1 MTKTRASS
9 KTRSGSVAEYIS
21 ARPKASQRVLRSVR
35 SVIRKTLP
43 DAEEVISY
51 GIPAYRVRGYIALY
65 FAGWRE
71 HYSLYPVNAR
81 LVATLKPQS
90 ASYTVNDKGTIRFPL
105 DAPVPVKLIAAIAK
119 SKAKEAAARRKARK
133 EKDSS

>member
-1 MTKTRASS
+1 MS
-9 KTRSGSVAEYIS
+9 KTRPQSVAEYI
-21 ARPKASQRVLRSVR
+21 AAQPKATQRVLRSVR
-35 SVIRKTLP
+35 SAIRKAIP
-43 DAEEVISY
+43 EAEEVISY
-51 GIPAYRVRGYIALY
+51 GIPAYRVRGYVTLY